1 LDKSFLAIADHPSF
15 CRFVTSVYA
24 STVGTLNA
32 AIHEGQQRGSIQEY
46 LEVRNRPA
54 NGVNYAW
61 CVLAALVG
69 VTVEEINNAV
79 FGSFEI
85 VGGDGGEEKLSEVFD
100 MEDIGSS
107 LNNLESLYRPQNSFM
122 GKELTATKKRNVIKM
137 ILEGGLGL
145 TIQLAQFSHGARRGS
160 HQVFPMKEWKALNE
174 RYGGL
179 RDKLVEKKSRTC
191 VVEVDEKY

>member
-1 LDKSFLAIADHPSF
+1 LDKCFLAIVDNPSF

-32 AIHEGQQRGSIQEY
+32 AIHEGQQRGNIQEY

-61 CVLAALVG
+61 CVQAALVG
-69 VTVEEINNAV
+69 VAVEEINNAV

-85 VGGDGGEEKLSEVFD
+85 VGGNGGEETLSEVFD
-100 MEDIGSS
+100 KEDIGSS
-107 LNNLESLYRPQNSFM
+107 LNNLESLYRPQTSFL

-145 TIQLAQFSHGARRGS
+145 AIQLARFLHGARRGS
-160 HQVFPMKEWKALNE
+160 QQVVPMKEWKAFNK
-174 RYGGL
+174 RYSGL
-179 RDKLVEKKSRTC
+179 RDKLVEEKSRTC
-191 VVEVDEKY
+191 VVEVDETY